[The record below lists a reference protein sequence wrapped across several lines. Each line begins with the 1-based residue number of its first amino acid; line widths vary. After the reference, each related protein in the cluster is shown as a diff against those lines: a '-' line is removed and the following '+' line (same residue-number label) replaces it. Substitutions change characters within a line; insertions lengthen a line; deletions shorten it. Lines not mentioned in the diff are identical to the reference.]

1 MYEIFR
7 QLAKYSI
14 MKKITLL
21 SLIGLSFT
29 LGVMAQKKKIEPSG
43 NIVTKNISV
52 QPFSTI
58 KADGIYELILTQG
71 DKESVRIEADDNI
84 QELFTVNNEGS
95 TLVISMPKL
104 DDQEINIDGKN
115 KKDKT
120 LKWKVYVSFRTL
132 NSLDLSVIGNIRG
145 EGSVK
150 SDAFE
155 IKNKAIG
162 NIDLKISTSKLTVR
176 NEGVGRIVLAGDATN
191 AVIKNSGVGELD
203 GEGLLVQTMDIDN
216 SGVGHAS
223 VNVQKD
229 LTVQQSFLGKVTNV
243 GNGKKHVREGDEM

>member
-1 MYEIFR
+1 
-7 QLAKYSI
+7 

-21 SLIGLSFT
+21 SLVALSFT
-29 LGVMAQKKKIEPSG
+29 IAATAQKKKLAPSG
-43 NIVTKNISV
+43 NIVTKNIAV
-52 QPFSTI
+52 QAFNAI
-58 KADGIYELILTQG
+58 EAAGIYELVLTQG
-71 DKESVRIEADDNI
+71 DKEAVRIEADDNM
-84 QELFTVNNEGS
+84 QELFSVTNEGS

-104 DDQEINIDGKN
+104 DDQEINIDGQGDHD
-115 KKDKT
+115 KK
-120 LKWKVYVSFRTL
+120 LRWKVYVSYK
-132 NSLDLSVIGNIRG
+132 SLKRLELSVIGNIRG
-145 EGSVK
+145 ENALK

-162 NIDLKISTSKLTVR
+162 NIDLKISTAKLTVR
-176 NEGVGRIVLAGDATN
+176 NEGVGKIILAGDATN

-203 GEGLLVQTMDIDN
+203 GEDLLVQTMDIDN

-243 GNGKKHVREGDEM
+243 GNGKKHVKEGEEI

>member
-1 MYEIFR
+1 
-7 QLAKYSI
+7 

-29 LGVMAQKKKIEPSG
+29 LGAMAQKKKLEPSG

-52 QPFSTI
+52 QSFNTI

-71 DKESVRIEADDNI
+71 DKESVRIEADDNM
-84 QELFTVNNEGS
+84 QELFTVSNDGS

-104 DDQEINIDGKN
+104 DDQEMNIDGKN

-132 NSLDLSVIGNIRG
+132 NSLDLSVIGNIRC
-145 EGSVK
+145 ENSMK

-162 NIDLKISTSKLTVR
+162 NIDLKISTAKLTVR

-203 GEGLLVQTMDIDN
+203 GEELLVQTMDIDN